1 MKGEAGKG
9 AQMLLTALKKKQ
21 ADLTEVIDRKGLSG
35 NRNDGES
42 IPGRGNSKCKGRN
55 ELRRAEC
62 R

>member
-1 MKGEAGKG
+1 
-9 AQMLLTALKKKQ
+9 MLLTALKKKQ